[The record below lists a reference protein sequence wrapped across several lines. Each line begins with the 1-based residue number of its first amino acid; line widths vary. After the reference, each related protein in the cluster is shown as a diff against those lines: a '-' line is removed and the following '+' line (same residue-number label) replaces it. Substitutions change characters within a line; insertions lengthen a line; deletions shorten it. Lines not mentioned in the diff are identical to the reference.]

1 MGISTLKLWEK
12 LGFVRRELP
21 ADTDTDIEA
30 ITTYLD
36 DINHTV
42 ETLRKQFR
50 ILLELR
56 RDARVLTDENLI
68 KENLAQQVQIYDKL
82 LSNYQYFDI
91 DTDINGI
98 RMKNIAKRYMAEI
111 KKHKL
116 YEVLENIKKKDHWI
130 FNW

>member
-82 LSNYQYFDI
+82 LSNYQYFEI

-98 RMKNIAKRYMAEI
+98 RMKNIAKRYMAET